1 MVRRPAPGFHF
12 SRSWA
17 VWRRL
22 AWQLLACTAVLML
35 FGIGFW
41 LIEPTTPRLVDG
53 LWLAFVTA
61 STIGYGDLV
70 PTTTAS
76 RALAVPVLLL
86 GFGMLSM
93 VTAAI
98 AAMWVGSEERR
109 IEREILHDL
118 HAQMRQLREE
128 IASLRAA
135 PRREDEAS
143 ATERSR

>member
-1 MVRRPAPGFHF
+1 MVRKFAPGFRF
-12 SRSWA
+12 SHSWA

-22 AWQLLACTAVLML
+22 AWQLLACTGLLML
-35 FGIGFW
+35 FGAAFW

-70 PTTTAS
+70 PTTIAS
-76 RALAVPVLLL
+76 RALAVPVLLV

-128 IASLRAA
+128 IASLRAVQQ
-135 PRREDEAS
+135 RQEEAS
-143 ATERSR
+143 DTQGSR